1 MILNKLIKKSVLMSM
16 IIGSVALIGC
26 GTQVN
31 EEKVKSENQI
41 VVEHKLGTTTLND
54 TSKKVAVLE
63 LSFLDSLYNLGVNP
77 VAIADDGEQTK
88 VTDITNGESIEY
100 VSVGNRKEPNL
111 EELSTLDLDLI
122 IADTTRH
129 SKIYEDL
136 SKIAPT
142 IVLDSIGSSYDE
154 YIKNFETIAKIVGK
168 EDKAK
173 TKIEET
179 EKLLSDVKAKAQEK
193 LGDKKILTVSPKNDE
208 YTAHTST
215 SFVGQVLEK
224 AGFVNAIENN
234 DKEVSLSLEQLVEIN
249 PDIMVYMR
257 EDIDK
262 TIYKE
267 WKDTE
272 LYKSLKAIQNGD
284 VYTTIARGPWTQ
296 YRGFISI
303 NTLTKEMSQWL
314 LDNN

>member
-1 MILNKLIKKSVLMSM
+1 M
-16 IIGSVALIGC
+16 
-26 GTQVN
+26 
-31 EEKVKSENQI
+31 
-41 VVEHKLGTTTLND
+41 
-54 TSKKVAVLE
+54 
-63 LSFLDSLYNLGVNP
+63 GVTFRWECQ
-77 VAIADDGEQTK
+77 D
-88 VTDITNGESIEY
+88 
-100 VSVGNRKEPNL
+100 
-111 EELSTLDLDLI
+111 
-122 IADTTRH
+122 
-129 SKIYEDL
+129 
-136 SKIAPT
+136 
-142 IVLDSIGSSYDE
+142 IVLWQDGSGMYSRSQSCKRHWKGIFGKHSCRLGSSYDE

-262 TIYKE
+262 TIYKI
-267 WKDTE
+267 TE
-272 LYKSLKAIQNGD
+272 IQIIIKQQVTAQPD
-284 VYTTIARGPWTQ
+284 SKTA
-296 YRGFISI
+296 
-303 NTLTKEMSQWL
+303 QWWHKVGKT
-314 LDNN
+314 